1 MKELLQ
7 DILDMAVSCGA
18 TDARARIDCG
28 FEDAVTVLDGKVDKV
43 ETSEGKVLVLKL
55 FKDGRM
61 GVFST
66 NQFEREQLRGFVSH
80 ACGMT
85 ALMEQDECNVMPD
98 PCLYYKACEND
109 PDLGQ
114 YESEAEDFTAE
125 KLKEM
130 ALDCSGGVAGE
141 KCGSLLSS
149 ETEAG
154 RSVTHSYLADTR
166 GFYGTEDSSMVTVSA
181 QCSVQDSDGSRPE
194 GFWYDLSTGRRPLD
208 CASCGAKSL
217 QKTIAMMGASSVDA
231 GRYDVVLDTEVAY
244 KFVTPLLN
252 SLAGSAIWYK
262 NSFLPDSLGRKI
274 FAPGINIYENPHLAG
289 AVGASYFDSEGIATR
304 PGAVIEDGFV
314 RKYFLSSYFARKM
327 GMTANGGTP
336 SVIEIKGRGNRDEL
350 IAKVGRGLLITS
362 FLGGNHNTT
371 TGDFSYGISGF
382 LFENGRVVRP
392 VDGMNITGNF
402 LEIWGRQVMAADD
415 CRCLSAKRIP
425 SLAFTDVSIS

>member
-1 MKELLQ
+1 
-7 DILDMAVSCGA
+7 MAVSCGA

-55 FKDGRM
+55 FNEGKM

-66 NQFEREQLRGFVSH
+66 NQFERVQLRDFISH

-85 ALMEQDECNVMPD
+85 ALMEQDDCNVMPD
-98 PCLYYKACEND
+98 PSLCYRGAEDD

-125 KLKEM
+125 RLKEM
-130 ALDCSGGVAGE
+130 ALACSEGVAGE
-141 KCGSLLSS
+141 RCSSLLSS

-154 RSVTHSYLADTR
+154 RSVTHSYMADTR
-166 GFYGTEDSSMVTVSA
+166 GFYGAEDSSMITISS
-181 QCSVQDSDGSRPE
+181 QCSVQDCDGSRPE
-194 GFWYDLSTGRRPLD
+194 GFWYDISTGRRQLD
-208 CASCGAKSL
+208 CPSCGVTSL
-217 QKTIAMMGASSVDA
+217 HNAIEKMGASSVDA
-231 GRYDVVLDTEVAY
+231 GRYDVVLDTDVAY
-244 KFVTPLLN
+244 KFVTPLFN
-252 SLAGSAIWYK
+252 SLVGSAIWYK
-262 NSFLPDSLGRKI
+262 NSFLPDSIDRKL
-274 FAPGINIYENPHLAG
+274 FASGIDIYENPHLVG

-327 GMTANGGTP
+327 GMTANGGSP
-336 SVIEIKGRGNRDEL
+336 SVIEIKGHGSREEL
-350 IAKVGRGLLITS
+350 ISSVGRGLLITS

-382 LFENGRVVRP
+382 LFENGKVVRP

-402 LEIWGRQVMAADD
+402 LEIWGRQVLAADD
-415 CRCLSAKRIP
+415 SRKLSAKRIP
-425 SLAFTDVSIS
+425 SLAFSDVSIS